1 MHETGLR
8 VEPAAARECK
18 SRPLGRLLPREERRE
33 VSRKMHGTA
42 IGCGLPPLFVLLL
55 GRGRVNDAL
64 GNEGVGEVPKHLRH
78 GLKARSREL
87 KERRIRRLPVRMNES
102 RMKGRGAAAGHRPRI
117 NDHGTTAA
125 LSELPCRHGAG
136 KPRTHDQHALR
147 SAASA
152 PLLFLLLFRSLPCAP
167 QAPRLS
173 VRLKKTRR
181 AFKRR
186 RRDETG
192 SSPHQTSEPAVDV
205 LGHRN
210 EHVGHGRR
218 LPEGRSGGLRP
229 DEDESRPAAGHHVES
244 RH

>member
-1 MHETGLR
+1 
-8 VEPAAARECK
+8 
-18 SRPLGRLLPREERRE
+18 
-33 VSRKMHGTA
+33 
-42 IGCGLPPLFVLLL
+42 
-55 GRGRVNDAL
+55 
-64 GNEGVGEVPKHLRH
+64 
-78 GLKARSREL
+78 
-87 KERRIRRLPVRMNES
+87 MNES

-125 LSELPCRHGAG
+125 LRRAPMPSWRRQAPH
-136 KPRTHDQHALR
+136 PR
-147 SAASA
+147 SARAPKRCFR

-244 RH
+244 GIDANPESPGTSPSACATSSAVSCATGTRHGADFRRAPTAKASAARSRAEAFFADVSR